1 METFLLLITFSQFAY
16 AGTYYPDDGDFLYD
30 GEDYADSYMTWN
42 DPGWSVDDPGYEHD
56 LRVDVDYFGHCS
68 TWTNLPDPYDDC
80 PTAGVF
86 DPSGDIILSFGFFHS
101 DGIDAGKQYYGAWSF
116 TRGTA
121 EVTDFDLIGQE
132 VQRRSSACVID
143 TIWCMQRVQDRNV
156 LSGFLSS
163 EWDYWELGAPL

>member
-1 METFLLLITFSQFAY
+1 
-16 AGTYYPDDGDFLYD
+16 
-30 GEDYADSYMTWN
+30 MTPMN
-42 DPGWSVDDPGYEHD
+42 CSIRRGPRRS
-56 LRVDVDYFGHCS
+56 GHGNS
-68 TWTNLPDPYDDC
+68 N
-80 PTAGVF
+80 TAGVF
-86 DPSGDIILSFGFFHS
+86 DPSGDIILSFDSFHS

-132 VQRRSSACVID
+132 VQRRSSACIID

-163 EWDYWELGAPL
+163 EWDYWEW